1 MRERDGEGEVLER
14 ALNVCLVFGWGG
26 EFRAVAGRLAY
37 LCAIGEDAET
47 GERVLVKP
55 DGRRVE
61 EGVCG
66 KRAVGKCAVVVCAL
80 FLEGMLTLI

>member
-14 ALNVCLVFGWGG
+14 ALNVCLVFGWGE

-47 GERVLVKP
+47 GE
-55 DGRRVE
+55 
-61 EGVCG
+61 EGVG
-66 KRAVGKCAVVVCAL
+66 
-80 FLEGMLTLI
+80 